1 MSKNQVEIPFT
12 ELVERV
18 NELARERATAEPKVR
33 GIVNDFY
40 TREIPR
46 KEDWT
51 FFLVNSAITLI
62 QQYVTGTVSAN
73 TGDTTLTFSS
83 DVAITSSMVG
93 RIVKIT
99 GNDYVYRITSMSG
112 GTGAVIA
119 PPISGDQN
127 ITSASYAIAQPY
139 YSLSADFDRFP
150 KNGGLVNYLGGAEVV
165 IPEKPYQ
172 EWAGDAIYTTQNDP
186 QFCRI
191 IGVDTAGNA
200 ILEVNP
206 PPKIAKSLRCDYFI
220 KPKNMRE
227 TTAGFVTIEAG
238 STIVVGSANTTL
250 FTQATTGDYFRAD
263 ALGTGADSEWYRI
276 IAILNN
282 SSLTLQTAFGLSGV
296 SSAGYT
302 ICSAPQMP
310 SKMHP
315 AILYGSLL
323 QLAADQD
330 DQMVQA
336 YNVKLAEVL
345 SDGKRMYKTRHYQ
358 QDLHSDAEDYFYRR

>member
-1 MSKNQVEIPFT
+1 MSKNIVEIPFT
-12 ELVERV
+12 ELVERTS
-18 NELARERATAEPKVR
+18 ELARERADSESKIR

-46 KEDWT
+46 KEDWS
-51 FFLVNSAITLI
+51 FFLVSSAITLI
-62 QQYVTGTVSAN
+62 EQYATGTVSAN
-73 TGDTTLTFSS
+73 TGATTLTFSS

-99 GNDYVYRITSMSG
+99 GNDYVYRISSMSG
-112 GTGAVIA
+112 STGAVIT
-119 PPISGDQN
+119 PPFSGNQN
-127 ITSASYAIAQPY
+127 VTSAAYAIAQPY
-139 YSLSADFDRFP
+139 YSLAEDFDRFP
-150 KNGGLVNYLGGAEVV
+150 KNGGLINYSGGSEEIV
-165 IPEKPYQ
+165 PEKPYQ
-172 EWAGDAIYTTQNDP
+172 EWATDASYTPVNDP
-186 QFCRI
+186 KFCRI
-191 IGVDTAGNA
+191 IGVDTAGNS

-206 PPKIAKSLRCDYFI
+206 PAKIAKSLRYDYFI

-250 FTQATTGDYFRAD
+250 FTQATTGDYFRVD
-263 ALGTGADSEWYRI
+263 ALGTKADSEWYRI
-276 IAILNN
+276 ISILHN
-282 SSLTLQTAFGLSGV
+282 SSLTLQSAFGLSGV

-323 QLAADQD
+323 QLATDQD
-330 DQMVQA
+330 DQMVQS

-345 SDGKRMYKTRHYQ
+345 SDGKRMYKTRNYQ
-358 QDLHSDAEDYFYRR
+358 QTIHSDAEDYFYRR